1 MTNPTQWCKKIS
13 LEEYN
18 EESNSHTKNE
28 VKKLLDTI
36 NECNNVK
43 EVFKSPIS
51 SPSSPLSSPSL
62 KYDPESIIGKLLIR
76 NEQLQE
82 KIGECKVIIKVND
95 VKILQLENQEYKQR
109 LQLETKNI
117 CQEQLENKL
126 KKVSYSSKLYENT
139 YSRVS
144 LELKKQISIKNTYKT
159 LSIMMGLLLTG
170 THLYIRYFTQYYS
183 FLTDDDDDYQTII
196 L

>member
-1 MTNPTQWCKKIS
+1 M
-13 LEEYN
+13 
-18 EESNSHTKNE
+18 
-28 VKKLLDTI
+28 
-36 NECNNVK
+36 
-43 EVFKSPIS
+43 
-51 SPSSPLSSPSL
+51 
-62 KYDPESIIGKLLIR
+62 
-76 NEQLQE
+76 
-82 KIGECKVIIKVND
+82 
-95 VKILQLENQEYKQR
+95 
-109 LQLETKNI
+109 
-117 CQEQLENKL
+117 ENKL

>member
-1 MTNPTQWCKKIS
+1 MTNPIQWCKKIS

-43 EVFKSPIS
+43 EVFKSPPS

-76 NEQLQE
+76 NERLQE
-82 KIGECKVIIKVND
+82 KIGECQVIIKVND

-139 YSRVS
+139 YNRVS
-144 LELKKQISIKNTYKT
+144 LELKKQISIKNSYKT

-170 THLYIRYFTQYYS
+170 TQLYIRYFTQYYS
-183 FLTDDDDDYQTII
+183 FLTDD
-196 L
+196 

>member
-1 MTNPTQWCKKIS
+1 MTNPIQWCKKIS

-76 NEQLQE
+76 NERLQE

-117 CQEQLENKL
+117 CQEQLENEL